1 MGMPVDGKSECTATS
16 QLKGESIFVIITERR
31 ESGFRLTVI
40 TGDGVIVIDIP

>member
-1 MGMPVDGKSECTATS
+1 MHRDFSTYGAPGTVPAG
-16 QLKGESIFVIITERR
+16 GESIFVIITESR